1 MTRLEEQC
9 REGLEPSY
17 KFSSYMSEWLYSDDG
32 YYATY
37 KEIGK
42 GGDFYTA
49 VSTSKFFGGT
59 IAKHIISLVD
69 EGFLAK
75 DATICEIGAHHGYF
89 LADVIEFLY
98 TLRPEL
104 LESFDFVIIER
115 FEALREF
122 QKNYFAESFGNAIKL
137 THYKSLSE
145 LKCKNAFFIANE
157 IFDAFSCELY
167 YKGKS
172 ARVER
177 HEVVFDVNDD
187 WVEQKAKKYHKDR
200 GEIALGYEEF
210 AKEMAL
216 ACEKFEFMSFDYGEM
231 QARPDFSIRVYTK
244 HEVTPFFDEK
254 IKRDELFARSDITYD
269 VTFEHV
275 KDAYEEAGVEFIEL
289 STQMAALVKMGIL
302 ELLEILKAK
311 VDEKIYK
318 QELEKVKILI
328 MPNFLGERFKMI
340 RFRKS

>member
-1 MTRLEEQC
+1 M
-9 REGLEPSY
+9 G
-17 KFSSYMSEWLYSDDG
+17 EWLYGKDG

-37 KEIGK
+37 KNIGK
-42 GGDFYTA
+42 SGDFYTS

-75 DATICEIGAHHGYF
+75 NGTICEIGAHHGYF
-89 LADVIEFLY
+89 LADVVEFIY

-104 LESFDFVIIER
+104 LKSFNFVIIER
-115 FEALREF
+115 FDALQEF
-122 QKNYFAESFGNAIKL
+122 QSSYFKESFGDVVKL

-145 LKCKNAFFIANE
+145 LRCENAFFIANE
-157 IFDAFSCELY
+157 IFDAFPCELY

-172 ARVER
+172 ARVDG
-177 HEVVFDVNDD
+177 HEVIFDVDD
-187 WVEQKAKKYHKDR
+187 ARVEQKAKKYHKDR

-210 AKEMAL
+210 AKEMTST
-216 ACEKFEFMSFDYGEM
+216 CKKFEFMSFDYGEM
-231 QARPDFSIRVYTK
+231 QARPDFSLRIYSK
-244 HEVTPFFDEK
+244 HEVIPFFDES
-254 IKRDELFARSDITYD
+254 IKREELFAKSDITYD

-275 KDAYEEAGVEFIEL
+275 KDAFIEAGVEFTEL
-289 STQMAALVKMGIL
+289 KTQMVALVNMGIL
-302 ELLEILKAK
+302 ELLEILKEKA
-311 VDEKIYK
+311 DEKIYK